1 MGRARVH
8 QSHKSEG
15 IFQVLN
21 KQSSKNLNSSDSPG
35 PLLNVNFLLNYSAP
49 HLNDFVA
56 MHFVQ
61 SNEIL
66 NHSFETFAFNIFVP
80 IAIYGTIL

>member
-1 MGRARVH
+1 M
-8 QSHKSEG
+8 
-15 IFQVLN
+15 LD

-56 MHFVQ
+56 LHFVQ

-66 NHSFETFAFNIFVP
+66 HHYSWIFNILSVNAFMNL
-80 IAIYGTIL
+80 AFTYLWSMIYL

>member
-1 MGRARVH
+1 M
-8 QSHKSEG
+8 
-15 IFQVLN
+15 LD

-56 MHFVQ
+56 LHFVQ

-66 NHSFETFAFNIFVP
+66 HHYSWIFIFSVNAFMNLAFTYLLSKIHSQF
-80 IAIYGTIL
+80 